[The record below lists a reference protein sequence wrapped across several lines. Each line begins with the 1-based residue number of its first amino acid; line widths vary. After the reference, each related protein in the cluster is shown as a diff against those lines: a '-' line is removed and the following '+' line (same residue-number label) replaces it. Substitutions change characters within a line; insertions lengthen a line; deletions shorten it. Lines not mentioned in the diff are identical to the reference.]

1 MDNIKLRNLPN
12 SQLKLNLLHIKLFLR
27 APTNTVFFGG
37 QTLQCSVICSAASIL
52 ICHEKGKSNI
62 ID

>member
-27 APTNTVFFGG
+27 APENTVFP
-37 QTLQCSVICSAASIL
+37 
-52 ICHEKGKSNI
+52 
-62 ID
+62 